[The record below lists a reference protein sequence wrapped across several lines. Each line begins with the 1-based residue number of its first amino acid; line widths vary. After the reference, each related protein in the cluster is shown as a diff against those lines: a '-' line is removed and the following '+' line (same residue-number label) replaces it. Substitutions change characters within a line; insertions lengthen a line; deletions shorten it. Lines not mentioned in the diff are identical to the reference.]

1 MSLNLDLQ
9 IALDWPD
16 LPNHDAFQQWAEA
29 ALATGDQLREL
40 TIRVV
45 DEAEMTLLNHRYRHK
60 SGPTNVLS
68 FPFDAPLP
76 QLDTGLLGD
85 VVLCAPVVEREAALA
100 HKSVAA
106 HWAHLVVHGVLHLQ
120 GHDHQDAD
128 SAAVMEQIETRIL
141 MALGYPDPYTE
152 FTAR

>member
-9 IALDWPD
+9 IALDWPN
-16 LPNHDAFQQWAEA
+16 LPDQEAFQRWVAA
-29 ALATGDQLREL
+29 ALPAVATQSTEL

-45 DEAEMTLLNHRYRHK
+45 DETEMTLLNHRYRHK

-100 HKSVAA
+100 HKQVES

-120 GHDHQDAD
+120 GYDHQDAD
-128 SAAVMEQIETRIL
+128 SAAIMEQREIKIL
-141 MALGYPDPYTE
+141 QTLNYPDPY
-152 FTAR
+152 ADPR

>member
-9 IALDWPD
+9 IALDWPN
-16 LPNHDAFQQWAEA
+16 LPNSAAFQQWAEA
-29 ALATGDQLREL
+29 ALATRDALSEL

-68 FPFDAPLP
+68 FPFEAPLP

-100 HKSVAA
+100 HKNVEA

-120 GHDHQDAD
+120 GHDHQQAEQ
-128 SAAVMEQIETRIL
+128 AAEMERLEARIL
-141 MALGYPDPYTE
+141 MALGYSNPYSDSL
-152 FTAR
+152 

>member
-1 MSLNLDLQ
+1 MKLNLDLQ
-9 IALDWPD
+9 IALDWPSV
-16 LPNHDAFQQWAEA
+16 PNHEAFQLWAEA
-29 ALATGDQLREL
+29 ALASGDQLNEL

-68 FPFDAPLP
+68 FPFEAPLP

-120 GHDHQDAD
+120 GHDHQEAG
-128 SAAVMEQIETRIL
+128 SAAVMEQMETRVL

-152 FTAR
+152 SAAR